1 MRAGGPRSV
10 ETEGVGE
17 MLNGLKTTVLL
28 AVLTVLFVM
37 LGGMLGGEQGM
48 VVAFLFAGL
57 MNFASYW
64 WSDRIVL
71 RMYGAREVSE
81 AEAPEFHALVRRLA
95 QRAGLPMPKVYIIP
109 TDSPNAFATGRDPQ
123 HAAVAATEGILRILT
138 TDELEGVMSH
148 ELGHVRNRDIL
159 ISTVAATL
167 AGAIMMLARMAQFAA
182 MFGGGRHSDDEEG
195 GGAGGVVGMIL
206 LAILAPLAAMLI
218 QMAIS
223 RAREYV
229 ADASGAQISRKPW
242 ALADAL
248 EKLERAATALP
259 LDANPSTAHM
269 FIVNPLSGGGLM
281 NLFSTHPPIEERVAR
296 LRAMRIA

>member
-1 MRAGGPRSV
+1 MSNA
-10 ETEGVGE
+10 
-17 MLNGLKTTVLL
+17 LKTTALL
-28 AVLTVLFVM
+28 AAMTVLFIL

-48 VVAFLFAGL
+48 IVAFLFAGL

-71 RMYGAREVSE
+71 WMYGAQQVSE
-81 AEAPEFHALVRRLA
+81 AQAPELHGLVRRLA

-109 TDSPNAFATGRDPQ
+109 TDTPNAFATGRNPQ

-138 TDELEGVMSH
+138 PDELEGVMAH

-159 ISTVAATL
+159 ISTIAATL

-182 MFGGGRHSDDEEG
+182 MFGGGRQQDEDGES
-195 GGAGGVVGMIL
+195 GAGGVVGMIL

-223 RAREYV
+223 RAREYL
-229 ADASGAQISRKPW
+229 ADAAGAQISRKPW

-248 EKLERAATALP
+248 EKLERGATALP
-259 LDANPSTAHM
+259 MDANPSTAHM
-269 FIVNPLSGGGLM
+269 FIVNPLRGSSLL
-281 NLFSTHPPIEERVAR
+281 NLFSTHPPVEQRVAR

>member
-1 MRAGGPRSV
+1 MSN
-10 ETEGVGE
+10 T
-17 MLNGLKTTVLL
+17 LKTTALL
-28 AVLTVLFVM
+28 AALTVMFV
-37 LGGMLGGEQGM
+37 LIGGMVGGEQGM

-71 RMYGAREVSE
+71 WMYGAQEVTE
-81 AEAPEFHALVRRLA
+81 AQAPQLHDLVRRLA

-109 TDSPNAFATGRDPQ
+109 TETPNAFATGRNPQ

-138 TDELEGVMSH
+138 VDELEGVMAH

-159 ISTVAATL
+159 ISTIAATL
-167 AGAIMMLARMAQFAA
+167 AGAIMVLARMAQFAA
-182 MFGGGRHSDDEEG
+182 IFGGGRSSDDDEG
-195 GGAGGVVGMIL
+195 GSAGILGMVV
-206 LAILAPLAAMLI
+206 LAIVAPLAAMLI

-223 RAREYV
+223 RAREFL
-229 ADASGAQISRKPW
+229 ADAAGAQISRKPG

-248 EKLERAATALP
+248 LKLERAATAVP
-259 LDANPSTAHM
+259 MTASPATAHM
-269 FIVNPLSGGGLM
+269 FIVNPLRGSSLLK
-281 NLFSTHPPIEERVAR
+281 LFSTHPPVGERVAR

>member
-1 MRAGGPRSV
+1 MSN
-10 ETEGVGE
+10 T
-17 MLNGLKTTVLL
+17 LKTTALL
-28 AVLTVLFVM
+28 AALTILFIVI
-37 LGGMLGGEQGM
+37 GGMVGGEQGM
-48 VVAFLFAGL
+48 VIAFLFAGV

-71 RMYGAREVSE
+71 WMYGAQEVGE

-95 QRAGLPMPKVYIIP
+95 QRAGLPMPRVYIIP
-109 TDSPNAFATGRDPQ
+109 TETPNAFATGRNPE

-138 TDELEGVMSH
+138 QDELEGVMAH

-159 ISTVAATL
+159 ISTLAATL
-167 AGAIMMLARMAQFAA
+167 AGAIMMLARMAQWAA
-182 MFGGGRHSDDEEG
+182 LFGGGRSSDDEEDSS
-195 GGAGGVVGMIL
+195 AGIL
-206 LAILAPLAAMLI
+206 GTLALVIVAPLAAMLI

-229 ADASGAQISRKPW
+229 ADATGAQVSRKPW

-248 EKLERAATALP
+248 EKLERAATAVP
-259 LDANPSTAHM
+259 LDANPATAHL
-269 FIVNPLSGGGLM
+269 FIVNPLRGSSIL

-296 LRAMRIA
+296 LRAMRTA

>member
-1 MRAGGPRSV
+1 MS
-10 ETEGVGE
+10 
-17 MLNGLKTTVLL
+17 NSLKTTALL
-28 AVLTVLFVM
+28 AALTVLFVM

-48 VVAFLFAGL
+48 IVAFVFAGL

-71 RMYGAREVSE
+71 WTYGAQEVSE
-81 AEAPEFHALVRRLA
+81 AEAPDFHALVRRLA

-109 TDSPNAFATGRDPQ
+109 TDTPNAFATGRNPQ
-123 HAAVAATEGILRILT
+123 HAAVAATEGILRILNP
-138 TDELEGVMSH
+138 DELEGVMAH

-182 MFGGGRHSDDEEG
+182 MFGGGRHGDDEEG
-195 GGAGGVVGMIL
+195 GGAGGILGMIL

-229 ADASGAQISRKPW
+229 ADATGAQISRKPW

-248 EKLERAATALP
+248 EKLERAATAMP
-259 LDANPSTAHM
+259 MNASPSTAHL
-269 FIVNPLSGGGLM
+269 FIVNPLRGSSLL
-281 NLFSTHPPIEERVAR
+281 NLFSTHPPVEERVAR